1 MAATRLCYAAL
12 LLALCATAMP
22 AHGRSLSHQGRRLF
36 QMGGMMAPGPGP
48 AEAPAPGPASEGIDI
63 ALDWGFNPYP
73 DEEAMVGDSVTFNW
87 SGGTPHGVYR
97 IPDGTCP
104 SSFSPAP
111 PTMEEVGAVAG
122 EGSATFKFDAPGKG
136 PASSHRYPFLTMR
149 PSLASL
155 LLGVALLTLSASAER
170 RIGAQALNTAN
181 GDEPRRSSRKQ
192 LLEWEPVST
201 ADGGPG
207 DTFVPQGGEG
217 SWESGGDTGIIMI
230 HACVMS
236 KGDVVGWSARNM
248 GLQEYGSAVYN
259 ATTRSYK
266 QLLDECGVHDC
277 KNSFCGAQTTTAQS
291 EVLIFGGH
299 ANHINWFRSYDHGT
313 GGLWSTQMTS
323 GRWYPGVATLP
334 DGKVIVVGGVADSG
348 KAGYHV
354 EDDRSVDN
362 PSYEVY
368 DPITRKF
375 TGDNWEMSE
384 QLAAAFPIHTYPHV
398 LLTPDGGLAVSA
410 GKLMVKYARTGPTT
424 FAKTYDYPSRPG
436 APWSYPQTGV
446 GALLPMLPPYDQLFF
461 LAAGGT
467 SQDRAKVGT
476 PASDA
481 AEIIELTEGPE
492 ASWTSVGPMPYPR
505 VMGDALVLCDGT
517 IGIFGGAQEGLAGWS
532 KVARNVEYGDGT
544 SWYCKEK
551 CSKAEVEVFE
561 PTIFDPAT
569 GQWSEKGT
577 LATML
582 RPRLYHSV
590 AVMMAGS
597 DVTNDKTA
605 EIFSPPYLNKGP
617 QPVIVEA
624 PTVVTAGA
632 EITVPYMSPD
642 PVQRAILIRNAAVTH
657 SMAFDARA
665 LWLEV
670 VSNTGCELSV
680 AIPGN
685 RNVLPPGMYMLVILS
700 DKDVPSPAQIVSIP

>member
-1 MAATRLCYAAL
+1 
-12 LLALCATAMP
+12 
-22 AHGRSLSHQGRRLF
+22 
-36 QMGGMMAPGPGP
+36 
-48 AEAPAPGPASEGIDI
+48 
-63 ALDWGFNPYP
+63 
-73 DEEAMVGDSVTFNW
+73 
-87 SGGTPHGVYR
+87 
-97 IPDGTCP
+97 
-104 SSFSPAP
+104 
-111 PTMEEVGAVAG
+111 
-122 EGSATFKFDAPGKG
+122 
-136 PASSHRYPFLTMR
+136 MR

-155 LLGVALLTLSASAER
+155 LLGVALLIFSASAER

-181 GDEPRRSSRKQ
+181 GDEPRRGSRKQ

-277 KNSFCGAQTTTAQS
+277 KNSFCGAQTTTAKS

-299 ANHINWFRSYDHGT
+299 ADHINWFRSYDHGT

-368 DPITRKF
+368 DPIARKF

-532 KVARNVEYGDGT
+532 KVARNVDYGDGT
-544 SWYCKEK
+544 SWYCEEK

-590 AVMMAGS
+590 AVLLPDCTVMMAGS

-624 PTVVTAGA
+624 PTVVTAGT
-632 EITVPYMSPD
+632 EVTVPYMSPD